1 MNTKYILFC
10 LICLLWGCQ
19 YSEERIPDK
28 NLHWGI
34 KDENIILYSVIA
46 DIPIKI
52 EYQNG
57 LESYTPKLNEILNNI
72 YNNHLGKKLF
82 DKLKGFNKTF
92 YISVDVDLQNYDFET
107 DGTTIYVSRNCALL
121 LENDINNISL
131 TWAGILM
138 HEFVHIFQHS
148 TDTSPINHEIDAF
161 MTQLSLGSFVGDS
174 ETQPFFDVIYSM
186 LEMLDSNLNLK
197 NPKDTKNLERLYLE
211 AVELLK
217 KMPKY
222 GGRTEEWTLRG
233 FKTLKDILQ

>member
-1 MNTKYILFC
+1 
-10 LICLLWGCQ
+10 
-19 YSEERIPDK
+19 
-28 NLHWGI
+28 
-34 KDENIILYSVIA
+34 
-46 DIPIKI
+46 
-52 EYQNG
+52 
-57 LESYTPKLNEILNNI
+57 
-72 YNNHLGKKLF
+72 
-82 DKLKGFNKTF
+82 
-92 YISVDVDLQNYDFET
+92 
-107 DGTTIYVSRNCALL
+107 
-121 LENDINNISL
+121 
-131 TWAGILM
+131 M

-161 MTQLSLGSFVGDS
+161 MAQLSLGSFVGDS

-197 NPKDTKNLERLYLE
+197 NPKDKKNLERLYLE

>member
-19 YSEERIPDK
+19 YSEEIIPDK
-28 NLHWGI
+28 DLHWGI

-161 MTQLSLGSFVGDS
+161 MAQLSLGSFVGDS
-174 ETQPFFDVIYSM
+174 ETQPFFKVIYRM
-186 LEMLDSNLNLK
+186 LDLLDSNFNLK
-197 NPKDTKNLERLYLE
+197 NPQNTEKLERRYLD

-217 KMPKY
+217 KIPKY
-222 GGRTEEWTLRG
+222 GGKTEEWTVRG